1 MRRLAPLMLVLAL
14 SAPRA
19 ARAEGGNF
27 GLGLIIG
34 SPTGLSLK
42 YYMSRGHALD
52 AAVGLTT
59 IGSDGIHVHVD
70 YLWHP
75 FVLASE
81 GSFDLAMYVGIGGRV
96 LDHDRGRG
104 HDDDFH
110 IGPRAPLGLVF
121 DFLKSGVPLDVF
133 VEVALVLDFIL
144 DDDNDGDDHDGIDLD
159 LNAGIGARYYF

>member
-1 MRRLAPLMLVLAL
+1 MRPLVLIAFLLAL
-14 SAPRA
+14 SAPRP

-34 SPTGLSLK
+34 SPTGVSLK
-42 YYMSRGHALD
+42 YYFSKGHAVD
-52 AAVGLTT
+52 GAIGLTT
-59 IGSDGIHVHVD
+59 IGNNGLQVHAD

-75 FVLASE
+75 WVLAAE
-81 GSFDLAMYVGIGGRV
+81 PSFDLAVYLGIGARL

-104 HDDDFH
+104 RDDDFH
-110 IGPRAPLGLVF
+110 IGARGPVGLVF

-133 VEVALVLDFIL
+133 VEVALVLDFVIGG
-144 DDDNDGDDHDGIDLD
+144 DDGDDHDSVDLD